1 MNKNARRYRRLR
13 RDAKL
18 DDSPGKARFPE
29 SVPGRD

>member
-18 DDSPGKARFPE
+18 DDSLRRSRFPE

>member
-13 RDAKL
+13 LDAKL
-18 DDSPGKARFPE
+18 DDSPRRSRFPE

>member
-18 DDSPGKARFPE
+18 DESPGRARFPE